1 MHDRHAPVRITE
13 YYVQYGAGEGLP
25 DVSAPTTA
33 TSRTGGLGTTLTG
46 VVHFTKR
53 AESHAGYCHG
63 GSMCSVMDDIIGW
76 CAFFITGQCVPWSGY
91 TVQVNTRLQKP
102 IPVQTFLMIQATISH
117 IDRRK
122 VSIQAK
128 LIDPQQHDDKTGD
141 AILHATAEGL
151 VILNHGVL

>member
-1 MHDRHAPVRITE
+1 LVHDLHAPVRVLD
-13 YYVQYGAGEGLP
+13 YYVKYGSGEGL
-25 DVSAPTTA
+25 STT
-33 TSRTGGLGTTLTG
+33 TTTTQKGGLGTTLTG
-46 VVHFTKR
+46 VVHFTRR

-76 CAFFITGQCVPWSGY
+76 CAFFITGKCQPWSGY

-102 IPVQTFLMIQATISH
+102 IPVQSYLLVQATISNME
-117 IDRRK
+117 RRK

-128 LIDPQQHDDKTGD
+128 LIDPLDETMD
-141 AILHATAEGL
+141 AVHATAEGL